1 MEGAYCLQDS
11 YSIQKAINEF
21 CLANLAFEGQIWV
34 KESRVPTSVWKLRQ
48 PQNGSRVVKFLWA
61 SEVGKSKLGKFK
73 EIQFQSFRVYAM
85 QIKIMFEVFLIL
97 TILLKG
103 FMQKSFSC
111 FSCFFYIPVTKLSK
125 WPHFYVLRSSIK
137 SGSEIMTLRVLH
149 LTLGSSG
156 ETLL

>member
-1 MEGAYCLQDS
+1 MQ
-11 YSIQKAINEF
+11 
-21 CLANLAFEGQIWV
+21 LASFIYYQRKLKSASFNFVHFSDV
-34 KESRVPTSVWKLRQ
+34 KKTKEKCNAGPVWKLSQ
-48 PQNGSRVVKFLWA
+48 CKFGSILVKFLWA